1 MTSHSFFGTLF
12 FGEKMAN
19 KKFYIRKARIALM
32 REMEKQLGGTGYEDS
47 EEWIK
52 KIKKTHTFSK
62 PKLIF

>member
-1 MTSHSFFGTLF
+1 
-12 FGEKMAN
+12 MAN